1 LKFEWD
7 PEKGRSNL
15 RKHGI
20 TFEDAVAAFS
30 RPHLE
35 RLDDRRDYG
44 EDRYVVY
51 GEARNEVITLVY
63 TWRGSAR
70 RIISARKATKGERE
84 AYYSAIYS
92 S

>member
-1 LKFEWD
+1 MGPGKGKIELTQAWD
-7 PEKGRSNL
+7 YFQGCRRDFRPAPSG
-15 RKHGI
+15 
-20 TFEDAVAAFS
+20 AF
-30 RPHLE
+30 
-35 RLDDRRDYG
+35 DDRRDYG

-63 TWRGSAR
+63 TWRGSGR